1 MDLDKSLYMKEFMN
15 IRNEYGSVTNQ
26 IAQHPLFVNLY
37 DELIPKQETKEV
49 KQVIEE
55 IEEKTIHLLKKGTGP
70 NIEGEELFPELPDI
84 SLQEEE
90 KVGTELPDIS
100 LQEEEKVGTEEQI
113 GGEQIG
119 GEHCDDPVK
128 VVQIGGDEDP
138 IMSGGYSELKTI
150 SINPNYQVKES

>member
-90 KVGTELPDIS
+90 KVGTE
-100 LQEEEKVGTEEQI
+100 EQI